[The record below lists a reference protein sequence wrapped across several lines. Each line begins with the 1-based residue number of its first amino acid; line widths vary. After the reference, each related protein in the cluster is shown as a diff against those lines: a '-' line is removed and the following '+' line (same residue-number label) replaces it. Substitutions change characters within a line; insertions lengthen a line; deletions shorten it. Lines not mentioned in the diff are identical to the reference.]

1 MKTRFDCAD
10 SWTTA
15 TGEEIQIKEMTTIH
29 LMNLFSMFVR
39 RPDRT
44 MAMLVSDIDSG
55 EYAERVWL
63 PRKTEDVKQS
73 IANVTSMSEA
83 ELIDYALSS
92 PLGEAVKAELVK
104 RGVQLENSLAI
115 IARRKTHE
123 KDGSRGQ
130 PDCGYRTGVTG
141 ADRLLRHS
149 YRKRHESG
157 CSGTDGGGKFPDG

>member
-44 MAMLVSDIDSG
+44 MAMLVSDVDSG
-55 EYAERVWL
+55 EYAERIWL
-63 PRKTEDVKQS
+63 PR
-73 IANVTSMSEA
+73 MSEA

-115 IARRKTHE
+115 IAGRKN
-123 KDGSRGQ
+123 
-130 PDCGYRTGVTG
+130 V
-141 ADRLLRHS
+141 
-149 YRKRHESG
+149 
-157 CSGTDGGGKFPDG
+157 

>member
-44 MAMLVSDIDSG
+44 MAMLVSDVDSG
-55 EYAERVWL
+55 EYAERIWL

-73 IANVTSMSEA
+73 IANVTKA

-115 IARRKTHE
+115 IAGRKN
-123 KDGSRGQ
+123 
-130 PDCGYRTGVTG
+130 V
-141 ADRLLRHS
+141 
-149 YRKRHESG
+149 
-157 CSGTDGGGKFPDG
+157 

>member
-10 SWTTA
+10 SWTTV
-15 TGEEIQIKEMTTIH
+15 TGEEIRIEEMTTIH
-29 LMNLFSMFVR
+29 LMNLFGMFVR

-55 EYAERVWL
+55 EYAERVWF

-73 IANVTSMSEA
+73 IANVTSMSETD
-83 ELIDYALSS
+83 LIDYALSS

-115 IARRKTHE
+115 IAGRKN
-123 KDGSRGQ
+123 
-130 PDCGYRTGVTG
+130 V
-141 ADRLLRHS
+141 
-149 YRKRHESG
+149 
-157 CSGTDGGGKFPDG
+157 

>member
-63 PRKTEDVKQS
+63 PRDRKSTRLNSSHNNQS
-73 IANVTSMSEA
+73 RMP
-83 ELIDYALSS
+83 SS
-92 PLGEAVKAELVK
+92 A
-104 RGVQLENSLAI
+104 
-115 IARRKTHE
+115 
-123 KDGSRGQ
+123 
-130 PDCGYRTGVTG
+130 
-141 ADRLLRHS
+141 
-149 YRKRHESG
+149 
-157 CSGTDGGGKFPDG
+157 